1 MLISSVK
8 LVQTETYLTTEN
20 LGILH
25 AYLGM
30 PAGPAPVLLRWVQS
44 YILHTV
50 HAAPAHLTFAPAPD
64 EFPRHNHRH
73 RPDDTPP
80 KLQKDHR
87 EFVHFSYSFPFR
99 DGCDDSDGVFDGII
113 FTVATVAIVAP
124 LILRLLH
131 RRLIPSAYRSIS
143 LADRSVWPYFHIQHD
158 ISPAA
163 CLP

>member
-1 MLISSVK
+1 
-8 LVQTETYLTTEN
+8 
-20 LGILH
+20 
-25 AYLGM
+25 M

-50 HAAPAHLTFAPAPD
+50 HAAPAHLTFATAPD

-80 KLQKDHR
+80 KLQKGHR
-87 EFVHFSYSFPFR
+87 KFVHFSYSFPFR

-131 RRLIPSAYRSIS
+131 RRLILPAYRSIS
-143 LADRSVWPYFHIQHD
+143 LADRNVWPYFHSQHG
-158 ISPAA
+158 IPPAA

>member
-1 MLISSVK
+1 MKVSTCYQRKSGNIQRLSRYACRACSRSSAVGAV
-8 LVQTETYLTTEN
+8 LYF
-20 LGILH
+20 
-25 AYLGM
+25 AYSSCRTI
-30 PAGPAPVLLRWVQS
+30 AS
-44 YILHTV
+44 S
-50 HAAPAHLTFAPAPD
+50 FCSNPD

-80 KLQKDHR
+80 KLQKGHR
-87 EFVHFSYSFPFR
+87 KFVHFSYSFPFR

-131 RRLIPSAYRSIS
+131 RRLILPAYRSIL
-143 LADRSVWPYFHIQHD
+143 LADRNVWPYFHSQHG
-158 ISPAA
+158 IPPAA